1 MQLTLRLLMLALL
14 KVALAVNTTLLRDVI
29 MVWGNIVKCI
39 IVSYFVGINENENHS
54 TKNNINRVSAIKN
67 GTEDETT
74 TSGSA
79 TYGKGGLVGI
89 CTMIAVHFMGPWGMN
104 YA

>member
-1 MQLTLRLLMLALL
+1 MAI
-14 KVALAVNTTLLRDVI
+14 KFI

-39 IVSYFVGINENENHS
+39 IISYFVGINENENHS
-54 TKNNINRVSAIKN
+54 TKSNINRVSAIKN

-89 CTMIAVHFMGPWGMN
+89 CTMIAVHFMGPWGITN
-104 YA
+104 TN